1 MYLKRIQLTNY
12 GPIEDVDLQL
22 PFDDNGHPKP
32 VVLVGENGSGKTL
45 LLSHIVNGLI
55 QAKGEVYPESRE
67 VAQGKVYKLRSGM
80 YIGGGHDHYF
90 SMVEFDGDYSVSE
103 IRTTHQKDHYSTP
116 PDAIVGSLAEEL
128 WNEMKPNDHELY
140 RSSLFRDN
148 EVLQRAKEAFANNCI
163 LFFPSDRYEEPAW
176 LNEDNLTAPARHI
189 DPSPIMGT
197 TNRKVIAS
205 SPLTANKNWVYDVI
219 YDRAAFEVVT
229 RNIVATPQGAAQP
242 ALLPLFG
249 GYVGPASQV
258 LNAVLTTLQII
269 TRNDDAKF
277 ALGVRNRRMIS
288 IASSSEIIVQNLF
301 QLSSGE
307 SSLFNLCMSIL
318 RDYDLSEATLSKLDE
333 IRGIV
338 VIDEVDLHLHSV
350 HQYEVLP
357 ALLQLFPKV
366 QFILTT
372 HSPLVVL
379 GMAQAFD
386 QTGIALYRLPEA
398 TLISP
403 EEFSEFG
410 VAYAAFKDT
419 VAFSDDLHSSIA
431 NTLKPIL
438 FVEGVT
444 DVRYIQRAATLLD
457 RQDILKQVDIR
468 DAGGAGTVLKA
479 WKQLQPPVTEL
490 MPIKILCLL
499 DCDQK
504 GDEAVNR
511 GKAFRRK
518 IPRQDDGPI
527 KAGIENL
534 FTMSTVMRAHE
545 YDEMMFDIEPAREK
559 IVQRT
564 RVAVPEAWMIHDDNM
579 KRRLCDWICDNAT
592 RNDFEKF
599 ELVFNLLDE
608 LIAQDASPR

>member
-1 MYLKRIQLTNY
+1 MYLKRIQLRNY
-12 GPIEDVDLQL
+12 GPIESVDLQL
-22 PFDDNGHPKP
+22 PFDDSGHPKP

-67 VAQGKVYKLRSGM
+67 VAQGKVYKLRSGL
-80 YIGGGHDHYF
+80 YIGGGRDYYF
-90 SMVEFDGDYSVSE
+90 GMVEFEGDYSVSE
-103 IRTTHQKDHYSTP
+103 IRTTQRKDHYSTP
-116 PDAIVGSLAEEL
+116 PSGIVGSPAEEL
-128 WNEMKPNDHELY
+128 WNKMKPSDHELY
-140 RSSLFRDN
+140 RSSLYRNN
-148 EVLQRAKEAFANNCI
+148 EVLQGAREAFANNCI

-176 LNEDNLTAPARHI
+176 LNEENLTSPARHI
-189 DPSPIMGT
+189 DPSLIMGT
-197 TNRKVIAS
+197 TNRTVIAS

-219 YDRAAFEVVT
+219 YDRAAFEVAT
-229 RNIVATPQGAAQP
+229 RNIVATLQGTEQP
-242 ALLPLFG
+242 AVLPIFG
-249 GYVGPASQV
+249 GYVGPASRV
-258 LNAVLTTLQII
+258 LDAVLTTLQII
-269 TRNDDAKF
+269 TRRDDAKF
-277 ALGVRNRRMIS
+277 ALGLRNRRMIS
-288 IASSSEIIVQNLF
+288 IESSTDIIVPNLF

-318 RDYDLSEATLSKLDE
+318 RDYDLSEATLSQLDE

-379 GMAQAFD
+379 GMAQAFG
-386 QTGIALYRLPEA
+386 QAGIALYRLPDA
-398 TLISP
+398 TLITP

-419 VAFSDDLHSSIA
+419 VAFSDDLHTCIA
-431 NTLKPIL
+431 NALEPIL

-444 DVRYIQRAATLLD
+444 DVRYIEQAATLLD
-457 RQDILKQVDIR
+457 RQDILERVDIR

-504 GDEAVNR
+504 GDDAVDR

-527 KAGIENL
+527 KTGIENL
-534 FTMSTVMRAHE
+534 FTMSTLIRAHE
-545 YDEMMFDIEPAREK
+545 YDEMIFDIEPSRKK
-559 IVQRT
+559 IVQGT
-564 RVAVPEAWMIHDDNM
+564 QVVIPEAWMIHDDNM

-592 RNDFEKF
+592 RADFERF
-599 ELVFNLLDE
+599 ELIFNMLDD
-608 LIAQDASPR
+608 LIE